1 MRHVRAPEFLGAGAG
16 LGAASVQYLPDKAQ
30 FHRLAR
36 QERRSPEYL
45 KVDANTGEEV
55 SSEDI
60 VKGRKV
66 DTDTCVEVSKD
77 ESEHAALAHHRNR

>member
-1 MRHVRAPEFLGAGAG
+1 
-16 LGAASVQYLPDKAQ
+16 
-30 FHRLAR
+30 
-36 QERRSPEYL
+36 
-45 KVDANTGEEV
+45 VDADNGEEV

-77 ESEHAALAHHRNR
+77 ELEKVALAHHRNR